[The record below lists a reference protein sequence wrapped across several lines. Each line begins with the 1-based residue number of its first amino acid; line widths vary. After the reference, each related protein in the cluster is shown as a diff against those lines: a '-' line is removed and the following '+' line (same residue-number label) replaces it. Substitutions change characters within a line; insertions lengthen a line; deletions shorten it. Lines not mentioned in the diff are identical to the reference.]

1 MIPEGAKT
9 RLASAWAA
17 SRAFVVRH
25 RLWFGA
31 GIGALLPLAILLLWL
46 GASLPISRAL
56 EPLPNR
62 ALILLD
68 SQGQPFARRGA
79 YKEAPVVIKALPRPI
94 APSRAA
100 ARSPSSWPRTP
111 S

>member
-1 MIPEGAKT
+1 MIPPDVKT
-9 RLASAWAA
+9 RLASAWAV
-17 SRAFVVRH
+17 SRAFVIRH

-31 GIGALLPLAILLLWL
+31 GIGALLPLAVLVVWL

-68 SQGQPFARRGA
+68 SQGRPFARRGA
-79 YKEAPVVIKALPRPI
+79 YKEAPVVIAALPRHVP
-94 APSRAA
+94 AA
-100 ARSPSSWPRTP
+100 FLAIEDRRFYRH
-111 S
+111 